1 MKYALQGS
9 VLAICFKTGWWIAR
23 RGPGSGLS
31 ALHEV
36 SGELSEGT
44 LAVTEGGLHDTFVGC
59 VADRPLYREQK
70 SRERCERLQTN
81 AFTSL
86 AAPFVAD
93 LDGSGLA
100 RLRLELLRSLAV
112 EGLGG
117 LDVCSLLALGASGD
131 VKRYALAFLEGFEA
145 AGVDCRVM
153 REEVLATVFR
163 GDEAKAFCV
172 VKPFHCS
179 ACHFDAPDWGRY
191 FATHT

>member
-1 MKYALQGS
+1 MRCGQAALPRAKNRWKDAKG
-9 VLAICFKTGWWIAR
+9 CKRT
-23 RGPGSGLS
+23 LS
-31 ALHEV
+31 
-36 SGELSEGT
+36 
-44 LAVTEGGLHDTFVGC
+44 
-59 VADRPLYREQK
+59 R
-70 SRERCERLQTN
+70 RLQP
-81 AFTSL
+81 L
-86 AAPFVAD
+86 LWLILMDRV
-93 LDGSGLA
+93 LA

-112 EGLGG
+112 EGVGG

-191 FATHT
+191 FATHI